1 MLSGTLREP
10 DSSRFGAGAQGLRWI
25 MIGTGFPQVQ
35 SGNERQQ
42 LAFWDEKTLEEMTV
56 PEWEAL
62 CDGCGRCCLMKLED
76 EDSGEIFTSDVHCR
90 LLDGESCKCSDYPN
104 RLAKVPDCIK
114 LNPENVRTISW
125 IPVTCAYRRIA
136 EGKGLAWWH
145 PLISGDPETVAAVGV
160 SVRGRTISED
170 KVKPGEWEDHV
181 ADWPNWEPPEEI

>member
-1 MLSGTLREP
+1 
-10 DSSRFGAGAQGLRWI
+10 

-114 LNPENVRTISW
+114 LTPENVRTISW
-125 IPVTCAYRRIA
+125 I
-136 EGKGLAWWH
+136 
-145 PLISGDPETVAAVGV
+145 
-160 SVRGRTISED
+160 
-170 KVKPGEWEDHV
+170 
-181 ADWPNWEPPEEI
+181 